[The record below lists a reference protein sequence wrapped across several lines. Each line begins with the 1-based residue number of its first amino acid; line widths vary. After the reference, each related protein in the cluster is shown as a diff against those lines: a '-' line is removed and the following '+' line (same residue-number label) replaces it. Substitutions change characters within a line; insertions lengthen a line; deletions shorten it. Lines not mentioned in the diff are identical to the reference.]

1 MQDYKPVV
9 EKFINEHK
17 HVVMATVSSEGQ
29 PMAHTVGY
37 ASDGAVLYFSTAK
50 ITRKAQNILANPR
63 VGYTIDMDED
73 ADFTTLQGLQMLG
86 KATVIEDHTE
96 AQKAGEL
103 LQKKF
108 PEIPEMPP
116 EMEMVIVKVEPVQG
130 GFFDNAVEFGFSAE
144 LKY

>member
-9 EKFINEHK
+9 EKFISEHK
-17 HVVMATVSSEGQ
+17 HVVLATVSPEGQ
-29 PMAHTVGY
+29 PMAHTLGY
-37 ASDGAVLYFSTAK
+37 ASDGAVLYFMTAK
-50 ITRKAQNILANPR
+50 ITRKVQNILANPR

-73 ADFTTLQGLQMLG
+73 ADFSTLQGLQMIG
-86 KATVIEDHTE
+86 KASIVEDAGE

-103 LQKKF
+103 LQEKF

-116 EMEMVIVKVEPVQG
+116 EMEMVIVKIEPVNG